1 MLLGLFAPSRL
12 TQAKLVLG
20 EETGKEQ
27 FEDFYDGEEQG
38 VWTESIAHGWKE
50 YFKNLFNPTNM
61 HSKEEEEPENFGLGS
76 LITGVEVA
84 GIVK

>member
-1 MLLGLFAPSRL
+1 MSILKHGTVTSPWWRGLDAQRILGAMLLGLFAPSRL

-38 VWTESIAHGWKE
+38 V
-50 YFKNLFNPTNM
+50 
-61 HSKEEEEPENFGLGS
+61 
-76 LITGVEVA
+76 
-84 GIVK
+84 